1 MSTPF
6 GARGALV
13 VLVLAGVACSDSTG
27 PGGRLVDENQIVA
40 QCSAGTID
48 DATTAQV
55 LTGSLSGA
63 DCRIR
68 GDDGRLEGY
77 RVPQTA
83 FGAMTEILFE
93 LEADFDAAIVIT
105 DPNGEILA
113 VADDDLGGNFGSEN
127 IVLSF
132 DLDASEPEYFVV
144 VYDIFNES
152 GAYYLTVGP
161 VP

>member
-1 MSTPF
+1 MSTSSS
-6 GARGALV
+6 ARSALV
-13 VLVLAGVACSDSTG
+13 LLLLAGACSDSSG
-27 PGGRLVDENQIVA
+27 PSGRIVDENQIVA
-40 QCSAGTID
+40 ECSVGTID

-55 LTGSLSGA
+55 LSGTLSGG

-105 DPNGEILA
+105 DPAGQILA
-113 VADDDLGGNFGSEN
+113 AADDDLGGNFGSEN
-127 IVLSF
+127 IVLPF
-132 DLDASEPEYFVV
+132 DLDATEPEYFVV

-152 GAYYLTVGP
+152 GTYDLTVGP